1 MTPFRFKKFTVDD
14 KLCGMKVGMDAVL
27 LGAWTNVNSAE
38 KILDIGTGTAIIALM
53 LAQKSDSFIDG
64 VEIDKD
70 ACKQAAVNVS
80 NSQWGNRIKIY
91 HASIQD
97 YWKSYSFKYDLI
109 VSNPPYFI
117 NSFKAPS
124 EKRTTAR
131 HTDSLTHEDIIKASS
146 ILLTPAGRLCLILPF
161 NESTIFREIAIERH
175 LYCNKLTFV
184 KPRADKK
191 ANRVLMEF
199 SFKEEPAVENE
210 LIIEESQ
217 RHQYTSDYKFLTRDY
232 YLAF

>member
-1 MTPFRFKKFTVDD
+1 MTPFRFKQFNVDD
-14 KLCGMKVGMDAVL
+14 TLCGMKVGMDAVL
-27 LGAWTNVNSAE
+27 LGAWTNVNNAE

-53 LAQKSDSFIDG
+53 LAQRSASFIDG
-64 VEIDKD
+64 VEIDEA
-70 ACKQAAVNVS
+70 ACNQAAINVS
-80 NSQWGNRIKIY
+80 NSLWSKRINIF
-91 HASIQD
+91 HTSIQD
-97 YWKSYSFKYDLI
+97 YWKSSSLEYDLI

-117 NSFKAPS
+117 NSYKAPS

-131 HTDSLTHEDIIKASS
+131 HADSLTHEDIIKAVSA
-146 ILLTPAGRLCLILPF
+146 LLNPAGRLCLILPF
-161 NESTIFREIAIERH
+161 NESLIFKQKAIEH
-175 LYCNKLTFV
+175 YLYCNKLTFV
-184 KPRADKK
+184 KPRADKN

-217 RHQYTSDYKFLTRDY
+217 RHHYTSDYKFLTRDY